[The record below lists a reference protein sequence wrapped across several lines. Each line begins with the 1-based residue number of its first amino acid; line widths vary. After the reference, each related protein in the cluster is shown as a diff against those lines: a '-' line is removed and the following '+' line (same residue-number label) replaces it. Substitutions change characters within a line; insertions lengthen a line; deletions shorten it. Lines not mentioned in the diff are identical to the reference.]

1 MRTKTLLLTA
11 ALAAAGALSSMAQ
24 SNVYSLNIVGY
35 VNVTLTNG
43 GSGFTL
49 FANQLDFDGTGT
61 NNTLNNVLSTN
72 MPNNTTVYKFNPSTG
87 GYTASSYVTGIGW
100 LPDGTATL
108 NPGEGAFINVP
119 TTATVTLVGN
129 VLQGNLST
137 PYPAGFSIISSQ
149 VPQTGAIQTAL
160 GYTPQNN
167 DTVYLFDPVAGY
179 SAASFVTGIGWLPSE
194 PSIAIGQSV
203 FLDAAGAGN
212 WTRTF
217 TPQ

>member
-137 PYPAGFSIISSQ
+137 PYPLVFQSSLHKFRK
-149 VPQTGAIQTAL
+149 PARFRLLWDI
-160 GYTPQNN
+160 
-167 DTVYLFDPVAGY
+167 
-179 SAASFVTGIGWLPSE
+179 
-194 PSIAIGQSV
+194 
-203 FLDAAGAGN
+203 
-212 WTRTF
+212 
-217 TPQ
+217 